1 MAESSEFL
9 SELVQFL
16 NRWSARRGLSLEVGP
31 DTHLFE
37 TKILDS
43 VGFLELMT
51 YLRAELG
58 VVVPDKMLS
67 VEYFQTPRMVTANFA
82 ALRA

>member
-1 MAESSEFL
+1 MTDESVFL
-9 SELVQFL
+9 GEVVVFL
-16 NRWSARRGLSLEVGP
+16 NRWSRRRGLDVDVRP

-37 TKILDS
+37 TRILDS

-51 YLRAELG
+51 YLQVDLG

-67 VEYFQTPRMVTANFA
+67 VEFFQTPRMLTANFA
-82 ALRA
+82 SLTA